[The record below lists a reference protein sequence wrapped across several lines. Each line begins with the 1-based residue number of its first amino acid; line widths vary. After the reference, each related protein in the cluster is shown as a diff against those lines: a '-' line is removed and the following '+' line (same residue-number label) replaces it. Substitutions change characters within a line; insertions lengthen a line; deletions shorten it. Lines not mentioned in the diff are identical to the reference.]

1 MPVPSTSMPPADAQ
15 DWLAGASPRVRAM
28 CAELRAR
35 LFAFEPGVSD
45 RISPRHGLRSCIF
58 SVNGRPFAYVFPH
71 GTRIRLLLNLK
82 REELDDP
89 DAIAECLAGRRH
101 EGQGDWL
108 ASLADRRDLE
118 RAMPLVR
125 QAFEAAKARAG
136 ATGQA
141 RRSRRGK
148 GECGNGCAGAGA

>member
-1 MPVPSTSMPPADAQ
+1 MPDPSTSMSPADAQ

-35 LFAFEPGVSD
+35 LFAFDPGVSE
-45 RISPRHGLRSCIF
+45 RISQRHGLRSCIF
-58 SVNGRPFAYVFPH
+58 SVNGRPFAYAFPH

-89 DAIAECLAGRRH
+89 DGIAECLVGRSH
-101 EGQGDWL
+101 EGQGDWQIDV
-108 ASLADRRDLE
+108 ADGRDIVQS
-118 RAMPLVR
+118 MPLIR
-125 QAFEAAKARAG
+125 QAFEVAKARVG

-141 RRSRRGK
+141 RRSHRGK
-148 GECGNGCAGAGA
+148 GECGNGRAD